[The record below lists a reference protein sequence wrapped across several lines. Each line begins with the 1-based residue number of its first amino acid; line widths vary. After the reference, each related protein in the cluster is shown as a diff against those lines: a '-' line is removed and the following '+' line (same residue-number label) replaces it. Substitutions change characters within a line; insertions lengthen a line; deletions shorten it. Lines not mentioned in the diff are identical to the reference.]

1 MESKPEHSNIDLIE
15 SKRKKHLNQVG
26 ATRFNEISG
35 CCNDVKLAHP
45 VYEIIVLN
53 SSSVIKKQY
62 NGHIFFI
69 LMV

>member
-1 MESKPEHSNIDLIE
+1 MESKPKHSNIDLIE

-35 CCNDVKLAHP
+35 CCNDVKLALT

-53 SSSVIKKQY
+53 SSSVIKKA
-62 NGHIFFI
+62 
-69 LMV
+69 V

>member
-35 CCNDVKLAHP
+35 CCNDVKLALT
-45 VYEIIVLN
+45 VYEIIEF
-53 SSSVIKKQY
+53 IICDKKKQY